1 MELLMES
8 IVTILNTLP
17 NWVHHVTLLVTAAA
31 GLATLTPTKSDDK
44 AIAMVLRVINMV
56 GLNFGKA
63 RNADD

>member
-1 MELLMES
+1 MDS
-8 IVTILNTLP
+8 IAGIINTLP

>member
-1 MELLMES
+1 MES

-44 AIAMVLRVINMV
+44 AIAMVLRVVNMV

-63 RNADD
+63 RIADD

>member
-1 MELLMES
+1 MDS
-8 IVTILNTLP
+8 IINIINTLP
-17 NWVHHVTLLVTAAA
+17 NWVHHVTLLITAAA

-44 AIAMVLRVINMV
+44 AIAMLLRVVNMV

>member
-1 MELLMES
+1 MES

>member
-1 MELLMES
+1 MES

-44 AIAMVLRVINMV
+44 AIAMVLRVVNMV
-56 GLNFGKA
+56 GLNFGKT